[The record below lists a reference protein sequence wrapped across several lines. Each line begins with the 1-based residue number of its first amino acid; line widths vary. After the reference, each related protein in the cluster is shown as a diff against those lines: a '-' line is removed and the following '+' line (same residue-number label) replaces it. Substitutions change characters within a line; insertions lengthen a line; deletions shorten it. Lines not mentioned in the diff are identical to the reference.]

1 MPVTRSRE
9 LTFVIPTVAF
19 VAIVSTIGAV
29 LAPGADNLPQGSSF
43 SHGPSGSAAA
53 YLTLQQIGY
62 AVRRSYEP
70 VSAMSGP
77 LEGALLVIANPAEA
91 ASTQDRRALQAFVAD
106 GGTVLATGCVGAT
119 FLSSTTTGEGDRFPK
134 LHTYAARARTPLSD
148 GAPSIS
154 MTSGCESP
162 GLGAT
167 YTPLYEDGGDRAVLF
182 ARIGKGLAVWWSGNT
197 PIENGSI
204 ETPGHLELF
213 MNLVGSR
220 GRVVIWD
227 EFYHGQRRSLWSYMS
242 RTPLPWAFAQVALV
256 AMAAGATV
264 VRRRLPIRQPLLES
278 RTAPLEF
285 VETMSALYARSP
297 SAAAAVTLARA
308 RLRRLL
314 VEATGLTADVTDA
327 RLSGAASPRAHI
339 PADDLRQLLEA
350 ADRAGSDA
358 GTSAE
363 TALPIVQ
370 RLQTVAMAL
379 HGG

>member
-1 MPVTRSRE
+1 MSVTRSRE
-9 LTFVIPTVAF
+9 LTLVIPTVAF
-19 VAIVSTIGAV
+19 VAAVSAIGAV
-29 LAPGADNLPQGSSF
+29 LAPGPDNLPQGSSF

-53 YLTLQQIGY
+53 YLTLQKIGY
-62 AVRRSYEP
+62 AIRRSYEP

-91 ASTQDRRALQAFVAD
+91 ASAQDRRALQAFVSD

-119 FLSSTTTGEGDRFPK
+119 FLSGMTTGEAEPFPK
-134 LHTYAARARTPLSD
+134 LRTYAARVRTELSD

-154 MTSGCESP
+154 MTSGCSP
-162 GLGAT
+162 ALGST
-167 YTPLYEDGGDRAVLF
+167 YTPLYAEGGDRAVLF

-204 ETPGHLELF
+204 EAPGHLELLL
-213 MNLVGSR
+213 NLAGPS
-220 GRVVIWD
+220 GRLVVWD

-256 AMAAGATV
+256 AVAAGATL
-264 VRRRLPIRQPLLES
+264 VRRRLPIRPPLVES

-285 VETMSALYARSP
+285 VETMAALYARSP

-314 VEATGLTADVTDA
+314 VEATGLTGDVTDA

-358 GTSAE
+358 RTSAE
-363 TALPIVQ
+363 TALPLVE